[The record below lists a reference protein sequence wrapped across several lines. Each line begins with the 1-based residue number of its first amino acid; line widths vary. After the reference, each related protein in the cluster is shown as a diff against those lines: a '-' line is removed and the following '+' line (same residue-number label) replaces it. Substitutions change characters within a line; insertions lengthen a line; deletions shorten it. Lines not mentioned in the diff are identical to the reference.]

1 MFTEEKIDKETIDSK
16 VKILNRY
23 LNRMKV
29 KDEQMKAK
37 PSYWINHTLA
47 IEFTSMTGR
56 SLNNINSPAVRT
68 AVVSHLFY
76 GFKNQ
81 ARPGGGG
88 GGGGGEWD
96 TNIPTILPPRYQY
109 TS

>member
-1 MFTEEKIDKETIDSK
+1 MSHACFNQDNDSEQEQQQTEQKTQLTLCLQKTFDLFSEEKLDKETIDSK

-56 SLNNINSPAVRT
+56 SLNNINSPAV
-68 AVVSHLFY
+68 
-76 GFKNQ
+76 
-81 ARPGGGG
+81 
-88 GGGGGEWD
+88 
-96 TNIPTILPPRYQY
+96 
-109 TS
+109 